1 MSYFDNRVCDFLVW
15 EVVLMNAHLIFEARI
30 CFQNR
35 SLKNLIIMKFSD
47 LAGWQTIK

>member
-1 MSYFDNRVCDFLVW
+1 MSYFDNRVCDFPVW
-15 EVVLMNAHLIFEARI
+15 EVVLMNAHLMFETWI

-47 LAGWQTIK
+47 LVGLQPIK